1 MQICLFFE
9 RDQSNF
15 HTATI
20 TKRGE
25 ILLFFLNIKFR
36 DVFSSNYPKKKKS
49 LRISETSF
57 NFNRSIW
64 EELPNW
70 IINGNPIETKYK
82 LIYADMFILSSELER

>member
-25 ILLFFLNIKFR
+25 VLLFFLNIKFR
-36 DVFSSNYPKKKKS
+36 DVFSSNYPKKKS
-49 LRISETSF
+49 LRISEASF

-70 IINGNPIETKYK
+70 INGNPIETKYK

>member
-25 ILLFFLNIKFR
+25 VLLFFLNIKFR
-36 DVFSSNYPKKKKS
+36 DVFSSNYPKKKK
-49 LRISETSF
+49 
-57 NFNRSIW
+57 
-64 EELPNW
+64 
-70 IINGNPIETKYK
+70 IITNKRDE
-82 LIYADMFILSSELER
+82 FQF

>member
-9 RDQSNF
+9 WDQSNF

-20 TKRGE
+20 TKRE
-25 ILLFFLNIKFR
+25 VLLFFLNIKFR
-36 DVFSSNYPKKKKS
+36 DVFSSNYPKKKS
-49 LRISETSF
+49 LRISEASF

>member
-9 RDQSNF
+9 RDQSSYRNNYETRRSF
-15 HTATI
+15 TI
-20 TKRGE
+20 FFKYQISWR
-25 ILLFFLNIKFR
+25 FFLEL
-36 DVFSSNYPKKKKS
+36 SKKKKS

>member
-9 RDQSNF
+9 WDQSNF

-20 TKRGE
+20 TKRE
-25 ILLFFLNIKFR
+25 VLLFFLNIKFH
-36 DVFSSNYPKKKKS
+36 DVFSSNYPKKKNS
-49 LRISETSF
+49 LRISKTSF